1 MVNANMKNEL
11 LINRDGA
18 VMTVTLNRPHRRN
31 AATPQLF
38 DELGEFFTQRRRDRD
53 CRAIILRGAG
63 EHLCVGLDLL
73 DDSTDDIFIAGLADG
88 DWLLTDVL
96 RAMRACP
103 QPIICLA
110 SGSVAGAG
118 LIFALHSDIVLASEG
133 SFFTTAFINLGLSG
147 TELGVAWWL
156 QRTMGLSLARE
167 MVFTSA
173 RIEAQRAMACG
184 MVSDVVPTDQLHA
197 AGQAMAEQIAAHSQE
212 ALRLTKRNLD
222 LALQSPLLETSYELE
237 ERAQIK
243 RSQSGALE
251 QAMAAFTARRTKG

>member
-1 MVNANMKNEL
+1 MTNEPADGPL
-11 LINRDGA
+11 QITRDGA

-38 DELGEFFTQRRRDRD
+38 DELGAFFAERRRDRE
-53 CRAIILRGAG
+53 CRAIVLRGAG
-63 EHLCVGLDLL
+63 EHLCVGLDLV
-73 DDSTDDIFIAGLADG
+73 DAGNSAEFVAGLSDG
-88 DWLLTDVL
+88 DWALTDAL
-96 RAMRACP
+96 RAMRSCP

-118 LIFALHSDIVLASEG
+118 LIFALHSDIVLASEET
-133 SFFTTAFINLGLSG
+133 FLTTAFINLGLSG

-167 MVFTSA
+167 MIFTSA
-173 RIEAQRAMACG
+173 RIDARRAMACG
-184 MVSDVVPTDQLHA
+184 MVSNVFPLDQLHA
-197 AGQAMAEQIAAHSQE
+197 EGLAMAQRIAAHSQD

-237 ERAQIK
+237 ERAQI
-243 RSQSGALE
+243 RRAESGALD
-251 QAMAAFTARRTKG
+251 QALAAFNAAKNKG